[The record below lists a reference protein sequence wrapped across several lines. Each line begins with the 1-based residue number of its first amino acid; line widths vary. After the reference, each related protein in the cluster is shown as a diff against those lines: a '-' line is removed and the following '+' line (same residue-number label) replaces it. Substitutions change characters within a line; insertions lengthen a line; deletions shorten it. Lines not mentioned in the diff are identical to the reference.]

1 MRTNVAEISLHSRL
15 RHVRPAE
22 GGATTYLDTHK
33 KMSPQMFQAPR
44 GTYDVLPEE
53 QRRWRFFEARAVDTA
68 ARFGYERIDTPA
80 FENAS
85 LFVRSVG
92 EATDI
97 VEKETYTFEDRGGDL
112 VTLRPEGTA
121 PVCRAYLQHGVH
133 NRPQPVRLYYQGGFF
148 RYDRPQAGRYRQFH
162 QFGVEVIGEA
172 DSSADSEVIELA
184 CLLLESAGVTDV
196 TLLLNSIGD
205 SQCRPGYI
213 DGLQSYYRSRAGEL
227 VHDDCIR
234 RLETNPLRLL
244 DCKNR
249 ACQPLIAAAP
259 GSVDNLCDSCAQ
271 HWDSLLDDLNA
282 LGQPYVID
290 KRLVRG
296 LDYYSR
302 TVFEIVPPG
311 EGQQST
317 LVAGGRY
324 DGLIELLGGRPTP
337 GIGFAM
343 GIERVLAAIQENET
357 PIAEDVWTKVLVACL
372 GAEPRS
378 AGMTLCSE
386 LRRGGVAAVLAPAG
400 RSLKS
405 QLRYASSIRATHAV
419 IIGDRELESGSYV
432 LRDLALSEQ
441 REVAREELLAVLAA
455 P

>member
-1 MRTNVAEISLHSRL
+1 
-15 RHVRPAE
+15 
-22 GGATTYLDTHK
+22 
-33 KMSPQMFQAPR
+33 MSPNSFQAPR
-44 GTYDVLPEE
+44 GTSDVLPEE
-53 QRRWRFFEARAVDTA
+53 QRYWRFFEARSEDIAT
-68 ARFGYERIDTPA
+68 RFGYERIDTPA
-80 FENAS
+80 FENAN

-92 EATDI
+92 EVTDI
-97 VEKETYTFEDRGGDL
+97 VENETYTFVDRGGDL

-121 PVCRAYLQHGVH
+121 PVCRAYLQHGMH
-133 NRPQPVRLYYQGGFF
+133 NLPQPVRLYYKGGFF

-162 QFGVEVIGEA
+162 QFGIEVIGDA
-172 DSSADSEVIELA
+172 DASVDAEVIELA
-184 CLLLESAGVTDV
+184 WLILESAGVTDA
-196 TLLLNSIGD
+196 TILLNSIGD
-205 SQCRPGYI
+205 AACRPGYV
-213 DGLQSYYRSRAGEL
+213 DALRSYYRSRADEL
-227 VHDDCIR
+227 VHDDCKR

-244 DCKNR
+244 DCKNG

-259 GSVDNLCDSCAQ
+259 GSVDYLCGSCAA
-271 HWDSLLDDLNA
+271 HWDALLNDLDT
-282 LGQPYVID
+282 LGRSYKID
-290 KRLVRG
+290 KRMVRG

-337 GIGFAM
+337 GIGFAIGM
-343 GIERVLAAIQENET
+343 ERVLSAIRQNET
-357 PIAEDVWTKVLVACL
+357 PIPMDARTKVMVACL
-372 GAEPRS
+372 GDEPRS
-378 AGMTLCSE
+378 AGMKLCSE

-405 QLRYASSIRATHAV
+405 QLRYARSILATHAV

-441 REVAREELLAVLAA
+441 REVARDDLMSMLAA